1 MLHFPPLTHPLGSD
15 YVLEGGRGAY
25 PLLCDAHERGGGAA
39 GCFTSLRLP
48 THSALLV
55 TQVNAVYQERCIT
68 VEGSAIKPLLK

>member
-39 GCFTSLRLP
+39 GCFTSLR
-48 THSALLV
+48 
-55 TQVNAVYQERCIT
+55 
-68 VEGSAIKPLLK
+68 